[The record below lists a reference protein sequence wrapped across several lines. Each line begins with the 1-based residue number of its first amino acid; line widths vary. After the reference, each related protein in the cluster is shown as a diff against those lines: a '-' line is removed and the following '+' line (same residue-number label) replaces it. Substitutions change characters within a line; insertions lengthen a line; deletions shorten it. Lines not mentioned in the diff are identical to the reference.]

1 MDSAIQDG
9 ISQIGGTHYQSL
21 GIQPIEYIIAN
32 KLDFMEGNVVK
43 YVPRWRRKNGLED
56 LKKAKSYLD
65 RMIAEEEK
73 RSN

>member
-1 MDSAIQDG
+1 MDSATQDG
-9 ISQIGGTHYQSL
+9 ISQIGGNHYQSL

-43 YVPRWRRKNGLED
+43 YVTRWRHKNGLED